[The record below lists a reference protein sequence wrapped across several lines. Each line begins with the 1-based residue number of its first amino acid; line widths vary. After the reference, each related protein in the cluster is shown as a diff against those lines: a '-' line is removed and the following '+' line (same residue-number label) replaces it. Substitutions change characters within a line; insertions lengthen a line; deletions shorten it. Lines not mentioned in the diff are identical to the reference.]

1 MQSSPTEAT
10 PRMIRGAPP
19 SGDDAAH
26 PGVTALT
33 GGFGDAVRRVGRD
46 AVGYPV
52 VWIDAA
58 RNVEVLEFLRR
69 EPDHDYDFL
78 ADVMGAQDG
87 TETPIQVWYQLWS
100 MRHGRQLRVSCEVP
114 LDDLEVGTV
123 THLWKSANWLEREV
137 WDMYGV
143 TFRGHPDLR
152 RILMPENYE
161 EGFPLRKD
169 FPLRGRFSR
178 SEQVR
183 RSLTRSLE
191 DVYSIEEL
199 ELAGVPHSARVAPAD
214 GNGGPVV
221 TAADIEELD
230 SADGRW
236 PPLREIEPHESLGD
250 LLENPVEGEPML
262 INMGPQHPATH
273 GVLRL
278 VLLLDGERV
287 MRCIPHI
294 GYLHTGFE
302 KTCEFRDWNQVVPY
316 TDRMDYLAPMLY
328 NIGYAGAV
336 ERLLGMEITERCRVL
351 RVILGELNR
360 LLGHL
365 LWLGTTAIDIGAFSV
380 FLYTFQ
386 ERERIYNL
394 HEAYT
399 GGRITTSVTRVGGM
413 MADLPAGWIDATRD
427 FVATFPATIDE
438 VERLLSR
445 NAIWQ
450 GRTLDIGVM
459 SGAEAISWGLTGPN
473 LRASGV
479 AYDVRKARPYLGYE
493 EYDFDVPVGTHGDV
507 YDRYLVRMEEMRQ
520 SVSILEQALERLPD
534 GPINIDDYRIVLPP
548 KSEAMGSI
556 DTMISHFKLVMEGI
570 LVPAGETW
578 YSIESSKGELGF
590 GVISDGGT
598 KPVRCRFRGPSF
610 INIAAL
616 PEMVRDELVADVI
629 AINASLDVV
638 LGEIDR

>member
-1 MQSSPTEAT
+1 MTTVTTAAP
-10 PRMIRGAPP
+10 PRMVSAAPLD
-19 SGDDAAH
+19 GDAANH
-26 PGVTALT
+26 PSVRALRDR
-33 GGFGDAVRRVGRD
+33 FGDGVRRVERD

-52 VWIDAA
+52 VWIDPRLNA
-58 RNVEVLEFLRR
+58 EVLRFLR
-69 EPDHDYDFL
+69 ETPDQAYDFL
-78 ADVMGAQDG
+78 ADIMGAHAG
-87 TETPIQVWYQLWS
+87 IGAPIQVWYQLWS
-100 MRHGRQLRVSCEVP
+100 MVHGRQLRVACEVP
-114 LDDLEVGTV
+114 LDDLELDTV
-123 THLWKSANWLEREV
+123 TDQWLTADWLERET

-143 TFRGHPDLR
+143 GFRGHPDLR

-178 SEQVR
+178 SAQVSR
-183 RSLTRSLE
+183 ALSRDLV
-191 DVYSIEEL
+191 DIYAVEEL
-199 ELAGVPHSARVAPAD
+199 EMAGYAVTEEGDVRPAAD
-214 GNGGPVV
+214 GATGAG
-221 TAADIEELD
+221 IREL
-230 SADGRW
+230 
-236 PPLREIEPHESLGD
+236 ELGETPED
-250 LLENPVEGEPML
+250 ALEGAPIL

-278 VLLLDGERV
+278 VLQLDGERV
-287 MRCIPHI
+287 IRCVPHI

-302 KTCEFRDWNQVVPY
+302 KTCEYREWNQCVPY

-336 ERLLGMEITERCRVL
+336 EALLGVEITERCRVV

-360 LLGHL
+360 ILGHL

-399 GGRITTSVTRVGGM
+399 GGRITTSATRVGGM
-413 MADLPAGWIDATRD
+413 MADLPVGWTAAARD
-427 FVATFPATIDE
+427 FAATFPTTLDE

-450 GRTLDIGVM
+450 GRTMDIGLLE
-459 SGAEAISWGLTGPN
+459 AEKAISYGITGPT

-493 EYDFDVPVGTHGDV
+493 EYDFDVPVGTTGDV
-507 YDRYLVRMEEMRQ
+507 YDRYLVRVEEMKQ
-520 SVSILEQALERLPD
+520 SLRIIEQALDRLPG

-548 KSEAMGSI
+548 KGEAMGSI
-556 DTMISHFKLVMEGI
+556 DTMISHFKLVMEGVR
-570 LVPAGETW
+570 VPAGETW

-590 GVISDGGT
+590 GIVSDGGT

-610 INIAAL
+610 VNIAAL
-616 PEMVRDELVADVI
+616 PELVRDELVADVV

>member
-1 MQSSPTEAT
+1 MPSTVAE
-10 PRMIRGAPP
+10 PRPALIRAEPRAEPDVSRHP
-19 SGDDAAH
+19 S
-26 PGVTALT
+26 VLALT
-33 GGFGDAVRRVGRD
+33 ERFGSEVRRIGRD
-46 AVGYPV
+46 ALGYPV
-52 VWIDAA
+52 VWIDPAA
-58 RNVEVLEFLRR
+58 NARVLRFLR
-69 EPDHDYDFL
+69 EDPGQAYDFL
-78 ADVMGAQDG
+78 ADVMGAHAG
-87 TETPIQVWYQLWS
+87 IGAPIQVWYQLWS
-100 MRHGRQLRVSCEVP
+100 MSHGRQLRVACEVP
-114 LDDLEVGTV
+114 LDELELDSV
-123 THLWKSANWLEREV
+123 TDQWRAADWLERET

-143 TFRGHPDLR
+143 AFRGHPDLR

-183 RSLTRSLE
+183 RALSRGLE
-191 DVYSIEEL
+191 DVYAMEEL
-199 ELAGVPHSARVAPAD
+199 EMAGVRTADDEGVA
-214 GNGGPVV
+214 VSE
-221 TAADIEELD
+221 AA
-230 SADGRW
+230 W
-236 PPLREIEPHESLGD
+236 PPIRD
-250 LLENPVEGEPML
+250 LDPGERPEDVTQDPLEGRPML

-278 VLLLDGERV
+278 VLQLDGERV
-287 MRCIPHI
+287 MTCIPHI

-302 KTCEFRDWNQVVPY
+302 KTCEFREWNQVVPY

-336 ERLLGMEITERCRVL
+336 ERLLGIEITERCRVV

-360 LLGHL
+360 ILGHL

-386 ERERIYNL
+386 ERERIYTL

-413 MADLPAGWIDATRD
+413 LADLPVGWVTATKE
-427 FVATFPATIDE
+427 FVRSFPDTLDE

-450 GRTLDIGVM
+450 GRTVDIGVL
-459 SGAEAISWGLTGPN
+459 SAEDAVSWGLTGPN

-479 AYDVRKARPYLGYE
+479 PYDVRKARPYLGYDD
-493 EYDFDVPVGTHGDV
+493 YDFDIPVGSTGDV
-507 YDRYLVRMEEMRQ
+507 YDRYLVRLEEMRQ
-520 SVSILEQALERLPD
+520 SVRILEQALERLPG
-534 GPINIDDYRIVLPP
+534 GPIDIDDYRIVLPP
-548 KSEAMGSI
+548 KGEAMGSI

-570 LVPAGETW
+570 RVPAGETW

-610 INIAAL
+610 VNIAAL
-616 PEMVRDELVADVI
+616 PQLVQDELVADVI